1 MAAKMAPYLLFGF
14 AVAGL
19 LHVSMRKEFVQRWL
33 GKPGLRS
40 VFKASILGVQTT
52 GVDRGDAVTPVAAI
66 TITPNV
72 SSPQLSIIGRSAH

>member
-1 MAAKMAPYLLFGF
+1 MELLE
-14 AVAGL
+14 A
-19 LHVSMRKEFVQRWL
+19 
-33 GKPGLRS
+33 
-40 VFKASILGVQTT
+40 GVQTT